1 LIIMRKEHEEKKEI
15 NADAERIRPILE
27 KDPDWPLA
35 SGQISWMEK
44 EIYYRQGNAASRL
57 TRKAVREL
65 YPEHSVHVRRG
76 RGTAYGWVNV
86 NYIIPDIEGCDW
98 LNVIRRTRNMLLSVG
113 LQYDSFLGDD
123 GPGNNWSPCLSVTVN
138 HYC

>member
-1 LIIMRKEHEEKKEI
+1 MNKEHGEIKELT
-15 NADAERIRPILE
+15 DAERIQPILE

-65 YPEHSVHVRRG
+65 YPEYSVHVRRG

-86 NYIIPDIEGCDW
+86 NFVIPGIEESG
-98 LNVIRRTRNMLLSVG
+98 LQNVIRRTRNMLLSVG
-113 LQYDSFLGDD
+113 IEYDSFLGDN
-123 GPGNNWSPCLSVTVN
+123 GPGDNLTPCLSVTVN